1 MTNKLSSISS
11 IQYWVS
17 CIWSI
22 GGNPSLINEVH
33 RRDYY
38 RVTWVDLCFKRM
50 LVGIENK
57 LQGGEN
63 KNKKTRRRGVCHH
76 PDMLVISHRWQWS
89 GGREMWLHLRC
100 TVKVRPVR
108 FAQKSDVGTKE
119 TGVNVFVLM
128 MLATYSCGKNW
139 EKGYY
144 TESPRLIQ
152 VITEIRK
159 KRVV

>member
-1 MTNKLSSISS
+1 
-11 IQYWVS
+11 
-17 CIWSI
+17 
-22 GGNPSLINEVH
+22 
-33 RRDYY
+33 
-38 RVTWVDLCFKRM
+38 
-50 LVGIENK
+50 
-57 LQGGEN
+57 
-63 KNKKTRRRGVCHH
+63 
-76 PDMLVISHRWQWS
+76 
-89 GGREMWLHLRC
+89 MWLHLRC